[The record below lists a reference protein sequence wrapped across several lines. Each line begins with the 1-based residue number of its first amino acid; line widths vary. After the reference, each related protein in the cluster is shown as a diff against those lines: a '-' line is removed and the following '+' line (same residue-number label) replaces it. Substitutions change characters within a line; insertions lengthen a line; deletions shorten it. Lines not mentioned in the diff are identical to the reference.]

1 MPDEPQPSD
10 ADWTR
15 RHLWHIQPVRDLLL
29 VGIVVSIVWAGYA
42 LRYITIPLIVALGL
56 AYLVE
61 PLVRWVSA
69 RFRVSRGA
77 VVGGVTGAIVLGAA
91 SGTFVLI
98 PSVIRQS
105 EAIVNKVQSGALKES
120 IGKFQEQLPEAFR
133 KEVADWIVWIESA
146 TDIDLNGDRQ
156 AGKAPMTEQPSGM
169 MTDPQA
175 GPLEPSANESTNR
188 AASRSIWDVGLAFLG
203 ARSGD
208 IAGFI
213 FGVLSLIFAAALV
226 PFYFYFFSV
235 HFPDIVGFLDS
246 LIPDGAKGEV
256 HRLTKQM
263 DAAVAGFVR
272 GRIVIAAIM
281 AVLFTVG
288 WAFCGVPY
296 SLTLG
301 VAAGVLAVVPYL
313 SGVVLLLAVPM
324 LAVAQLQL
332 PEAERMSMLW
342 IVLGPTIVFAA
353 VQALEGNVLTP
364 IIAGRAT
371 NLDPVTVFV
380 AILAGGSVA
389 GVYGMLLAIPLAAC
403 AKILIK
409 EVALPRIRAWAAGT
423 VSDPLPLDDR

>member
-1 MPDEPQPSD
+1 MPDEPQPSE

-61 PLVRWVSA
+61 PLVRWISA
-69 RFRVSRGA
+69 RFRVSRAA

-105 EAIVNKVQSGALKES
+105 EAIVNKVQSGALKKS
-120 IGKFQEQLPEAFR
+120 IGEFQAQLPEAFR
-133 KEVADWIVWIESA
+133 KEVADWLVWIETT
-146 TDIDLNGDRQ
+146 TDVDLNGDRL
-156 AGKAPMTEQPSGM
+156 AGKVPVSEQH
-169 MTDPQA
+169 A
-175 GPLEPSANESTNR
+175 GPAEPTTNESTNR

-213 FGVLSLIFAAALV
+213 FGVLSLLFAAALI

-296 SLTLG
+296 ALTLG

-332 PEAERMSMLW
+332 PETERMSMLW
-342 IVLGPTIVFAA
+342 VVLGPTIVFAA

-423 VSDPLPLDDR
+423 VNDPLPLDDR

>member
-1 MPDEPQPSD
+1 MPEEPRPSES
-10 ADWTR
+10 DWTR

-29 VGIVVSIVWAGYA
+29 VSIVVAVVWAGYA

-61 PLVRWVSA
+61 PLVHWVSA

-77 VVGGVTGAIVLGAA
+77 VVGGVTGAIVLAAA
-91 SGTFVLI
+91 SGTLVLI

-105 EAIVNKVQSGALKES
+105 EAIINKVQSGALKKS
-120 IGKFQEQLPEAFR
+120 IGEFQSQLPEAFR
-133 KEVADWIVWIESA
+133 QDAADWIVWIE
-146 TDIDLNGDRQ
+146 TTMDIDLNGDRL
-156 AGKAPMTEQPSGM
+156 AGASPVTEP
-169 MTDPQA
+169 DA
-175 GPLEPSANESTNR
+175 GPAESTANQSTSR
-188 AASRSIWDVGLAFLG
+188 VASRSLWDVGLAFLG

-208 IAGFI
+208 IAGFV
-213 FGVLSLIFAAALV
+213 FGILSLLFAAALV

-246 LIPDGAKGEV
+246 LVPSESKGEV
-256 HRLTKQM
+256 HRLATQM

-272 GRIVIAAIM
+272 GRIVTAAIM
-281 AVLFTVG
+281 AVLFTIG
-288 WAFCGVPY
+288 WSFCGVPY
-296 SLTLG
+296 ALTLG
-301 VAAGVLAVVPYL
+301 VAAGILAIVPYL

-324 LAVAQLQL
+324 LAVQQLSL
-332 PEAERMSMLW
+332 PEAERMSLLW
-342 IVLGPTIVFAA
+342 VVLGPTIVFAL

-389 GVYGMLLAIPLAAC
+389 GVYGMLLAIPIAAC
-403 AKILIK
+403 AKILIR
-409 EVALPRIRAWAAGT
+409 ELALPRIRAWAAGT
-423 VSDPLPLDDR
+423 VNDPLPLDDH